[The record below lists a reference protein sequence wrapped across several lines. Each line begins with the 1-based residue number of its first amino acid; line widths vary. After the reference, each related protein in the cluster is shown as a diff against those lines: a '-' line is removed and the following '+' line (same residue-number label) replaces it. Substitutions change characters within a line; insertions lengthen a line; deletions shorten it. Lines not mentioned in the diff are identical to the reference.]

1 MQNETPARNHFSMNL
16 QANLFAGILTIIP
29 IVVVWIVFQ
38 FLLSVLEQAG
48 HPMAAALVDTIDA
61 NLPAAKPWL
70 ADPTVQF
77 IIAVIVA
84 LFVLYVIGAVATQVI
99 GARIIALFEKLI
111 ARIPIVES
119 VYSAAKKLVG
129 VVRQKPEG
137 TAGVVLIEFPHPGLK
152 AVGLVMRTFKDATTG
167 KQLAAVFVPT
177 SPNPTSGYLN
187 IVEVDKLVPTDMT
200 MDQAMSMV
208 ISGGATAPDHISI
221 APATRG

>member
-1 MQNETPARNHFSMNL
+1 MQNQTPTKSRFSL
-16 QANLFAGILTIIP
+16 SIQANLLAGILTIIP

-38 FLLSVLEQAG
+38 FLLNVLEQAG
-48 HPMAAALVDTIDA
+48 NPLAAALVETA
-61 NLPAAKPWL
+61 GGYLPSARPWL
-70 ADPTVQF
+70 ADPVVEG

-84 LFVLYVIGAVATQVI
+84 LFVLYTIGAIAKQVI

-111 ARIPIVES
+111 ARIPVVQS

-129 VVRQKPEG
+129 VVQQKPEG
-137 TAGVVLIEFPHPGLK
+137 TAGVVLVDFPHPGLK
-152 AVGLVMRTFKDATTG
+152 AVGLVMRTFRDSATG
-167 KQLAAVFVPT
+167 NLLAAVFVPT

-187 IVEVDKLVPTDMT
+187 IVEIEKLIPTDMT

-221 APATRG
+221 APKA